1 MQSSQR
7 RQAERFFHRDEATAE
22 VRPRYEAGWSQRFS
36 CSSIAVSPARAPHK
50 QTLVKQLQNNSSGF
64 TSPSIVIKNLCKPFP
79 NTLAGL
85 TAEPGFHSTRA
96 KPTRVQAEPAGQHL
110 AGGHGGRLR
119 RDAARRAS
127 KNRLRV
133 PQPLLPRCASLFI
146 WWSGPY
152 HPTHS

>member
-96 KPTRVQAEPAGQHL
+96 KPTRVQAEPTGQHL

-127 KNRLRV
+127 KNPLRV